1 MNHTL
6 FISDLH
12 LEPSRPDITAWFL
25 KLLQFDAPK
34 ADALYILG
42 DLFEV
47 WVGDDYLPDFNQSIA
62 AVIRTVSDQ
71 GIPVYYMPGN
81 RDFLLGETFAQAAG
95 WQMLADP
102 TKINLYG
109 KSILLSHGDMLCTE
123 DYKHQAFR
131 KYAQNPKY
139 NRFFLKLPLFMR
151 QWIARLLRNA
161 SKKHTSQID
170 YAVMDVTPSAVE
182 QILQTYQV
190 TQLIHGHTH
199 RPHIHE
205 FLLNGVSAQRIVL
218 GDWHNH
224 GSALVYYA
232 DGKFELSLLD

>member
-1 MNHTL
+1 VNHTL

-12 LEPSRPDITAWFL
+12 LEPDRSDITAWFFNLL
-25 KLLQFDAPK
+25 KFDAPK

-62 AVIRTVSDQ
+62 TAIRALSDQ
-71 GIPVYYMPGN
+71 GIPIYYMAGN
-81 RDFLLGETFAQAAG
+81 RDFLLANNFAKAAG
-95 WQMLADP
+95 WQVLPDP
-102 TKINLYG
+102 TTITLYG
-109 KSILLSHGDMLCTE
+109 KTILLSHGDMLCT
-123 DYKHQAFR
+123 DDHKHQTFR

-151 QWIARLLRNA
+151 KWIARRLRNA
-161 SKKHTSQID
+161 SKKHTSNIS
-170 YAVMDVTPSAVE
+170 YTVMDVTPIAVE
-182 QILQTYQV
+182 QLMRQHMV

-199 RPHIHE
+199 RPNIHE
-205 FLLNGVSAQRIVL
+205 FTLNNAPAQRIVL

-224 GSALVYYA
+224 SSALIYYA
-232 DGKFELSLLD
+232 DGRYKLI